1 MEGRDR
7 EECLGVARV
16 GILGR
21 KLLPWA
27 WMPGLLLAA
36 IVCLYGEGLC
46 LSPFLGVRLG
56 SLSEDCPWPCRGFK
70 DLPSAVTAAA
80 TSKVLTII
88 PHTRLTTHHPHGYL
102 GSLQLQL
109 ALVAFKCAV
118 FSRKPSIPCD
128 PAQSASPPPEIL
140 WSKSPGGAL
149 QMQGPQKT
157 FLL

>member
-21 KLLPWA
+21 KLLPWT

-36 IVCLYGEGLC
+36 NVCLYGEGLC
-46 LSPFLGVRLG
+46 LSPFLAVRLG

-88 PHTRLTTHHPHGYL
+88 PHTQDSPLTTRTGTLDRSSCSWH
-102 GSLQLQL
+102 
-109 ALVAFKCAV
+109 
-118 FSRKPSIPCD
+118 
-128 PAQSASPPPEIL
+128 
-140 WSKSPGGAL
+140 
-149 QMQGPQKT
+149 
-157 FLL
+157 